1 MVRFL
6 ASTLTV
12 LFVLCTCLGAVTVSS
27 EKPKVP
33 SCHDTKQQSEQ
44 KEHRIMK
51 CCPEAIPEQK
61 SSFVFNTQAD
71 VGILDFDL
79 PNFDPEY
86 QFVSAE
92 TDGSPPTIITHS
104 PVLRL

>member
-1 MVRFL
+1 
-6 ASTLTV
+6 
-12 LFVLCTCLGAVTVSS
+12 
-27 EKPKVP
+27 
-33 SCHDTKQQSEQ
+33 
-44 KEHRIMK
+44 MK

-61 SSFVFNTQAD
+61 SSSVFNTQAD
-71 VGILDFDL
+71 VLVLNFDL

-92 TDGSPPTIITHS
+92 TDGSLPTIITHS